1 MPTTSIK
8 APALVR
14 LVGGTIRRHSLIAQ
28 GDRVL
33 VAVSGGPDSVA
44 LLAVLAEVAP
54 AWRVTVLA
62 GHVNHGLRG
71 AESDEDA
78 EFVQGVCERLGV
90 ACAVERAPLGKG
102 AGSLQQRARERRYA
116 ALEHIADGLGAAK
129 IALGHTAD
137 DQAETLLMW
146 MLRGAGMGG
155 LAGIPPARDRRF
167 IRPLLDA
174 QRPDV
179 LGYLQVRG
187 LGFRTDSTNAKP
199 VYLRNRIRHELLP
212 VLRQFNP
219 GIVEVLGRQAE
230 ILREEHLYVN
240 RLAEEE
246 LARVSR
252 PGPDRTRT
260 LDREK
265 VLALP
270 VALQRRVVQAAMRAA
285 ATSVKNPGFAAVE
298 AVRRRVIRGR
308 SGTAIVAGGVRVERE
323 YGHIHVGPASPL
335 RPEGASPMEKDLAIP
350 LPIPSETSW
359 PATGQRVRVSWGEG
373 AARGARPT
381 DRVTLDPGT
390 FTPELTLRAWRAGDR
405 FQPQGMQG
413 RHKKLQDFFADLKIP
428 RGRRAHVPLLVA
440 PEGILWVVGYRV
452 DHRFS
457 AVGTGRRLIA
467 EVVDA
472 PSPEED
478 S

>member
-1 MPTTSIK
+1 MP
-8 APALVR
+8 
-14 LVGGTIRRHSLIAQ
+14 

-33 VAVSGGPDSVA
+33 VAVSGGPDSIA
-44 LLAVLAEVAP
+44 LLAVLADVAP
-54 AWRVTVLA
+54 AWHVTVLA

-71 AESDEDA
+71 AESDADA
-78 EFVQGVCERLGV
+78 EFVQEICGRLGV
-90 ACAVERAPLGKG
+90 ACAVERAPLKG
-102 AGSLQQRARERRYA
+102 AASLQERARERRYA
-116 ALEHIADGLGAAK
+116 ALEHIADGLGATK

-155 LAGIPPARDRRF
+155 LAGIPPVRDRRF

-174 QRPDV
+174 QRADV
-179 LGYLQVRG
+179 LSYLQARG
-187 LGFRTDSTNAKP
+187 LPFRTDSTNAKP
-199 VYLRNRIRHELLP
+199 VYLRNRIRRDLLP

-219 GIVEVLGRQAE
+219 GIVGVLERQAE
-230 ILREEHLYVN
+230 ILREEHLYLN

-252 PGPDRTRT
+252 TGSDQTRT
-260 LDREK
+260 LDREA

-298 AVRRRVIRGR
+298 AVRHRVVCGR
-308 SGTAIVAGGVRVERE
+308 SGTAIVTGGVRVERE
-323 YGHIHVGPASPL
+323 YGHIRFRPVSPRGSEGAD
-335 RPEGASPMEKDLAIP
+335 RPEKDIVIP
-350 LPIPSETSW
+350 LTIPSEALW
-359 PATGQRVRVSWGEG
+359 PATGQRVRVTWGHG
-373 AARGARPT
+373 PAASARSARTP
-381 DRVTLDPGT
+381 DRVTLDPET
-390 FTPELTLRAWRAGDR
+390 FTHELTLRAWRPGDR

-428 RGRRAHVPLLVA
+428 RSQRAHAPLLVA
-440 PEGILWVVGYRV
+440 PEGILWVVGYRA
-452 DHRFS
+452 DHRF
-457 AVGTGRRLIA
+457 AAEGTGRRLIA
-467 EVVDA
+467 EVVDT

-478 S
+478 P